1 MVVDVSEFRLARQTL
16 ISASNMNGLPF
27 DAARIRI
34 LPESRKAAV
43 EVLQDATSLAI
54 RQQVASLIL
63 FY

>member
-1 MVVDVSEFRLARQTL
+1 MDVSEFRLARQTL
-16 ISASNMNGLPF
+16 ISASSMNGLPF